1 MTGRPASARRGQPI
15 VALIAILMIWTV
27 ARAAMWN
34 PVFEAKGALAKRVYA
49 EPAMARGVAALPV
62 VWPLA
67 PVERGSKAGAAKPV
81 SLIAGSPVVWAHT
94 MMPDRTLPDIA
105 APPQPGIWTESS
117 FVLAPRA
124 GSGSLAHAG
133 AATTGKVSGPTGP
146 LRAKNAKRWSFDQW
160 LLARGG
166 GGVPAQAV
174 GAASYGASQAGAIA
188 RYRLGNAAPH
198 SSFVYARGSL
208 AIDAPGSDREAAL
221 GFGVRPVPRVPL
233 RVLAEA
239 RLVDSR
245 NGPARVRPVVTV
257 VTELP
262 WQELGAGLRAEAY
275 GQAGYAGGAGATA
288 FFDAQAVID
297 RALGN
302 AMGPL
307 RDVRLGAGA
316 WAGGQ
321 EGAVRLDVGPRVSMP
336 LDLGHGVSSRIAL
349 DWRLRVAGNAR
360 PESGPALTI
369 ASSF

>member
-1 MTGRPASARRGQPI
+1 MTRRPASARRGQPI

-34 PVFEAKGALAKRVYA
+34 PVFEAKGAVAKRVYA
-49 EPAMARGVAALPV
+49 GPEIARSVAAPPL

-67 PVERGSKAGAAKPV
+67 PVEWGGKSGAGKPV
-81 SLIAGSPVVWAHT
+81 SLIAVSPVVLAHA
-94 MMPDRTLPDIA
+94 MMPDRTLPDSA

-124 GSGSLAHAG
+124 GSGSLAHAD
-133 AATTGKVSGPTGP
+133 AATTGKVFRPGT

-160 LLARGG
+160 LLLREG

-188 RYRLGNAAPH
+188 RYRLGKAAPH
-198 SSFVYARGSL
+198 SSFVYARASL

-221 GFGVRPVPRVPL
+221 GLGVRPVPRVPL

-297 RALGN
+297 RALGKT
-302 AMGPL
+302 MGPL

-321 EGAVRLDVGPRVSMP
+321 KGAVRLDVGPRVSLP